1 MICLVEAMQPQPGIH
16 HKAYVVLGGEGWK
29 PRSFYTSGRLQAIF
43 EKLGE
48 RGSSNPRFVHR
59 KSKGDD
65 LMADDTT
72 QHAAHKFFAER
83 LHTLEPFT
91 KEDVLNATGWTL
103 DTLNTYWS
111 KQFRGFIEDLGSG
124 TYRVQER
131 FRQFLNWRKFL
142 ALVTQVKT
150 LPPIY
155 NPTTLDEVVVYE
167 FYIPLTHESALRV
180 TLDSLFYKDAILP
193 RLKRIGIGRMK
204 TYLEWKTTDDENSYL
219 ERVCSFVE
227 EKFSGYSIYHVD
239 GRFRTARL
247 STQEQAVE
255 INKTGRYLVDETTAV
270 SRFIFPCETDQAD
283 TVRFLFKELVINAIT
298 EQVSGE
304 DEIWVVE
311 TGMRNQINI
320 WKPGGE

>member
-1 MICLVEAMQPQPGIH
+1 
-16 HKAYVVLGGEGWK
+16 
-29 PRSFYTSGRLQAIF
+29 
-43 EKLGE
+43 
-48 RGSSNPRFVHR
+48 
-59 KSKGDD
+59 
-65 LMADDTT
+65 MADDTT
-72 QHAAHKFFAER
+72 QRAAHKFFAER

-103 DTLNTYWS
+103 GALDTYWS

-124 TYRVQER
+124 TYRVRER
-131 FRQFLNWRKFL
+131 FRQFLNLRKFL